1 MKTHPVIASIAFAAA
16 AAAISLAAGPASA
29 HEITREKGFYLG
41 LRLSSSNLH
50 TDDETQDFRV
60 DQNGGG
66 LVLLAGYSFNRVF
79 SLEFDI
85 VGAGHQTTAPD
96 IDARF
101 GGFELFAHYRWRP
114 GNAFRP
120 YVKGGLGAYGIALD
134 AGGESVSATGGG
146 VPLGGGFDYFF
157 TNHFSLGVD
166 LTHRI
171 IEYDQVTVDLGEAT
185 VGFDIDEDGAQTALS
200 LAFDFWF

>member
-1 MKTHPVIASIAFAAA
+1 MKTHPAIASIAFAAIALIA
-16 AAAISLAAGPASA
+16 AASPCRA

-41 LRLSSSNLH
+41 LRLSTSNLH
-50 TDDETQDFRV
+50 TDDETQEFRV
-60 DQNGGG
+60 DKNGGG
-66 LVLLAGYSFNRVF
+66 LQLLAGYSFNRVF

-85 VGAGHQTTAPD
+85 LGAGHQTTSPD
-96 IDARF
+96 IEARF

-114 GNAFRP
+114 GHAFRP
-120 YVKGGLGAYGIALD
+120 YVKGGLGAYGIGLD
-134 AGGESVSATGGG
+134 AGGESVNATGGG

-166 LTHRI
+166 VTHRI
-171 IEYDQVTVDLGEAT
+171 VEYDQVQVDLGGST

-200 LAFDFWF
+200 LTFDFWF